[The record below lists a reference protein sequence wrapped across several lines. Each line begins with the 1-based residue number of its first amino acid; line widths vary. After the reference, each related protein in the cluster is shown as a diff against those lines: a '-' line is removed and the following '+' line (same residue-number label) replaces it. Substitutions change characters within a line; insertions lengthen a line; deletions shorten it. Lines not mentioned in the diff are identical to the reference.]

1 MRWMQ
6 EADAETARRL
16 QRTRNKFRMLRLE
29 LLRSLGLTML
39 AAAAVDA
46 DELDTA
52 TRYANELLARADR
65 SQKQPDAWPP
75 HAATIDALYAE
86 PLFYG
91 HTMLGRVALAK
102 GDIPSAERHL
112 LLAAE
117 TQGSPELRSF
127 GPTMVLAQEL
137 LDQGRVQSVLEYL
150 RRCQRFWQADN
161 GRLARW
167 IEEIE
172 KGEHPQL
179 RALTDPIRYS
189 AQNRE

>member
-6 EADAETARRL
+6 AADAETARRL
-16 QRTRNKFRMLRLE
+16 QRTSNRFRMLRLE

-46 DELDTA
+46 HELDTA
-52 TRYANELLARADR
+52 ARYAGELLARAER
-65 SQKQPDAWPP
+65 SQQQPNAWPP
-75 HAATIDALYAE
+75 HPATIDALYAE

-91 HTMLGRVALAK
+91 HTALGRVAIAK

-117 TQGSPELRSF
+117 TPGSPELRSF

-137 LDQGRVQSVLEYL
+137 LDQGRVQPVLEYL
-150 RRCQRFWQADN
+150 RRCQRFWHADN

-172 KGEHPQL
+172 KGERPHL
-179 RALTDPIRYS
+179 RALLDPLRS
-189 AQNRE
+189 A